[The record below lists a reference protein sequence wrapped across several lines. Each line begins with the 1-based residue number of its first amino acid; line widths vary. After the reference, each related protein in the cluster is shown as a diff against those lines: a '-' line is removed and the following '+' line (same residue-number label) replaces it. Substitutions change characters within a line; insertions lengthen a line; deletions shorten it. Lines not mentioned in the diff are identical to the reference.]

1 MAGRGRAP
9 SGARTARDNRRRS
22 DGQNFL
28 VDQTLIRRL
37 VGTLDI
43 TPGELIVDIGAGRG
57 ALTFACAAAG
67 AHVIAIE
74 RDPVWARQ
82 LADAVRE
89 RGLPS
94 HIDVIQ
100 ADALAWPLP
109 DEPFR
114 VVANPPFGMSTD
126 LLARLLDDPL
136 RAPGRCDLI
145 LQLDVVRKR
154 CHTPPDTLRSA
165 AWAPWWTFEAGALIP
180 RTAFRP
186 VPRVDAA
193 LLTIRPRTPAILP
206 EWLAPR
212 FAETLRPAWEH
223 RTQPRSGR

>member
-9 SGARTARDNRRRS
+9 SGARTERDDRRRS

-28 VDQTLIRRL
+28 VDQTLIKRL

-43 TPGELIVDIGAGRG
+43 IPGELVVDIGAGRG
-57 ALTFACAAAG
+57 AMTFACAAAG

-82 LADAVRE
+82 LAGLVRD
-89 RGLPS
+89 RGLAS
-94 HIDVIQ
+94 RIDVIR
-100 ADALAWPLP
+100 ADARAWPLP

-136 RAPGRCDLI
+136 RAPDRCDLI

-165 AWAPWWTFEAGALIP
+165 AWAPWWTFDAGPVIP
-180 RTAFRP
+180 RRAFRP

-206 EWLAPR
+206 AWLAPR
-212 FAETLRPAWEH
+212 FADTLRAAWEQ
-223 RTQPRSGR
+223 RTQRRSSR

>member
-1 MAGRGRAP
+1 MP
-9 SGARTARDNRRRS
+9 SGTRTTRDDRRRN

-28 VDQTLIRRL
+28 VDRALVRRL
-37 VGTLDI
+37 VDSLDVA
-43 TPGELIVDIGAGRG
+43 PDELVVDIGAGRG

-82 LADAVRE
+82 LAGEVVA
-89 RGLPS
+89 RGLRDR
-94 HIDVIQ
+94 IEVVRADV
-100 ADALAWPLP
+100 LTWRLP

-114 VVANPPFGMSTD
+114 VVANPPFAMSTD
-126 LLARLLDDPL
+126 LLGRLLDDPSA
-136 RAPGRCDLI
+136 APERCDLI

-154 CHTPPDTLRSA
+154 CRTPPDTLRSA
-165 AWAPWWTFEAGALIP
+165 AWAPWWTFTAGPVISRA
-180 RTAFRP
+180 AFRP

-193 LLTIRPRTPAILP
+193 LLTIRRRTPAILP

-212 FAETLRPAWEH
+212 LAETLRPAWD
-223 RTQPRSGR
+223 RGPRRPRGN

>member
-1 MAGRGRAP
+1 VAGRGRAP
-9 SGARTARDNRRRS
+9 SGARTARDDRRRS

-28 VDQTLIRRL
+28 VDQALVRRL
-37 VGTLDI
+37 VGSLDI
-43 TPGELIVDIGAGRG
+43 TPDELVVDVGAGRG

-67 AHVIAIE
+67 AYVIAIE

-82 LADAVRE
+82 LAADVRDQ
-89 RGLPS
+89 GLAS
-94 HIDVIQ
+94 RIEVVRTDVR
-100 ADALAWPLP
+100 AWPIP

-136 RAPGRCDLI
+136 SGPDRCDLI

-154 CHTPPDTLRSA
+154 CRTPPDTLRSA
-165 AWAPWWTFEAGALIP
+165 AWAPWWTFASGLVIP

-193 LLTIRPRTPAILP
+193 LLTVRRRTPAILP
-206 EWLAPR
+206 EWLAPD
-212 FAETLRPAWEH
+212 FAETLRHAWDR
-223 RTQPRSGR
+223 RTQSR

>member
-9 SGARTARDNRRRS
+9 SGARTARDERRRS

-28 VDQTLIRRL
+28 VDQALVRRLIRS
-37 VGTLDI
+37 LDI

-67 AHVIAIE
+67 AFVVAIE

-82 LADAVRE
+82 LAAEVRA
-89 RGLPS
+89 RGLS
-94 HIDVIQ
+94 ARVEVVR
-100 ADALAWPLP
+100 ADALTWRLP

-126 LLARLLDDPL
+126 LLGRLLDDPTHG
-136 RAPGRCDLI
+136 PDRCDLI
-145 LQLDVVRKR
+145 LQVDVVRKR
-154 CHTPPDTLRSA
+154 CRTPPDTLRSA
-165 AWAPWWTFEAGALIP
+165 AWAPWWIFTSGPVIP

-193 LLTIRPRTPAILP
+193 LLTIRRRTPAILP
-206 EWLAPR
+206 PWLAPG
-212 FAETLRPAWEH
+212 FADSLRQSWE
-223 RTQPRSGR
+223 RGPRG